1 MAVHSGHD
9 IGFRADP
16 DNLPCLSNSRQMS
29 TSAVKRSTLEAGG
42 QRYRHAL
49 ARWCVASWPA
59 RQPPAHV
66 RRAGK
71 ARKGRLWQRLGATRD
86 KSCMSPQFRH
96 KNPWRLFL
104 TPSGAI
110 P

>member
-66 RRAGK
+66 RPG
-71 ARKGRLWQRLGATRD
+71 GL
-86 KSCMSPQFRH
+86 
-96 KNPWRLFL
+96 
-104 TPSGAI
+104 
-110 P
+110 